1 MKLIYKILKVVP
13 IEEYKKLEGKYNTTR
28 FENERLNQSIESLKK
43 NLEEQAP
50 LIKSL
55 EQKIKEQQA
64 FISRHFI
71 EIMNDKQKMKEHL
84 EIENKYSKKK

>member
-55 EQKIKEQQA
+55 EQKIKEQQS